1 MPPRTRRLLALLLA
15 ITPIP
20 THAADE
26 TDPAPPVKS
35 PAPNKGKLQAAELI
49 PFGAIGSPVGITVD
63 DTGRVYVTETNRRT
77 NGELDIR
84 KLYDFLVPTLS
95 HHTVEDKR
103 AFVRANFNKGAG
115 GDANKD
121 GKTDWHDLT
130 VPTEKIYLLIDADN
144 DGKYESKHVFA
155 DNFRDE
161 VTGVAGGVLA
171 FNGHV
176 YTTIQPD
183 VWRLTPSAADPLK
196 ADRRLSVSH
205 GHGVHIGYGGHDM
218 HGLTPGPDGRIYWS
232 QGDKGYSLT
241 TKDGKT
247 LARQYEGAVF
257 RVDPDGSNLEVFAY
271 GLRNTQELAFDDFG
285 NLFSVDNDADIG
297 DRERFVY
304 IAENSDT
311 GWRATYQYRSRKI
324 PGVTPGG
331 YNPWLAE
338 ELWKPHF
345 NTQAAYLLPPL
356 SNYSDG
362 PCGFKYNPGTALSDE
377 FKGHFFLT
385 QFPKKLLTAFRAEPS
400 GAGFKMVADKV
411 AFSGLML
418 TGIAFGPDGAIYGA
432 DWGDNAW
439 APHQKG
445 RAVRIDLPGT
455 ANGSGPRV
463 ETKRLLAEG
472 PAKRPIDEL
481 ASLLAYPDQRVRLAS
496 QFELVKRAQRGATAQ
511 SGLVTSGDH
520 ENASLATLLSTAKQ
534 NDNLLA
540 RTHAIWGLG
549 QIARTA
555 PPSPARAN
563 TPSPTPTAPPRVG
576 EGGGEGQTQV
586 AEVVKALI
594 NLLADKDPEI
604 RSQSAK
610 VLADARHAPAI
621 PAIANLIADENPRVR
636 YFAAHALGQL
646 APLDPAAKPHLPA
659 ILDLLAKNENK
670 DAYLRHAGVT
680 ALIGLGSTDP
690 AVVANLS
697 THADRNV
704 RLAAVV
710 ALRRLASPLV
720 ARFLADADE
729 WVVTEAARAIHDDTS
744 IPDALPALASA
755 LDRAIPG
762 APTPKPTGLSA
773 GASRTAHLTI
783 EPLVRRAINANL
795 RVGDSASAHRLA
807 KFAASGA
814 APNLRS
820 AAVDALAWF
829 ATTPKLDM
837 VEGRFRDL
845 GQRDEKLPQQALDP
859 VLTKLLNDP
868 APAVRN
874 STIAAI
880 QQLNFGEARDRLVA
894 LALDDTQPP
903 AVRAPAVE
911 AAYALKSPKA
921 AEAVDKALKSTDPP
935 LRATARTVLAQMKP
949 TDAATLAEL
958 KTALAGDSIIE
969 QQGALSALAL
979 MKHKDAA
986 TLLNDWVDRL
996 AANTVPRP
1004 LQLDV
1009 IDAATAYAA
1018 AAKDKA
1024 LPAKLKN
1031 YQSAKGKDPSAIYAE
1046 TLEGGDALDG
1056 EFLFKSGL
1064 CTQCHSLGE
1073 PGGAA
1078 VGPDLS
1084 KIAVRLPRPE
1094 LLQSIVDPNARIA
1107 EGFATVTVT
1116 TTDGDSHTGLVLSE
1130 SPTELVLKDAEGQT
1144 QKIKKSDIDFRGKPS
1159 SAMPPMHEVMK
1170 PREIRNVIEY
1180 LSTLK

>member
-1 MPPRTRRLLALLLA
+1 MTHRRLLALLLA
-15 ITPIP
+15 VSLP
-20 THAADE
+20 TYAADE
-26 TDPAPPVKS
+26 TEDAPAVKTDGK
-35 PAPNKGKLQAAELI
+35 NKGKLQAAELV

-63 DTGRVYVTETNRRT
+63 DNGRVYVTETNRRT

-130 VPTEKIYLLIDADN
+130 VPTEKIYVLVDADG

-161 VTGVAGGVLA
+161 ITGVAGGVLA

-196 ADRRLSVSH
+196 ADQRLSVSH

-257 RVDPDGSNLEVFAY
+257 RVDPDGSNLEIFAY
-271 GLRNTQELAFDDFG
+271 GLRNVQELAFDDFG

-304 IAENSDT
+304 IAEASDS
-311 GWRATYQYRSRKI
+311 GWRSTYQYRNRKI
-324 PGVTPGG
+324 AGVFPGG
-331 YNPWLAE
+331 YNPWMAE
-338 ELWKPHF
+338 ELWKPLF

-385 QFPKKLLTAFRAEPS
+385 QFPKKLLTAFRTEPN

-432 DWGDNAW
+432 DWGENAW

-445 RAVRIDLPGT
+445 RAVRIDVPAPAVGR
-455 ANGSGPRV
+455 GSARAMIKQILGAGF
-463 ETKRLLAEG
+463 K
-472 PAKRPIDEL
+472 KRPEPEL
-481 ASLLAYPDQRVRLAS
+481 ATMLSYPDQRVRYGA
-496 QFELVKRAQRGATAQ
+496 QFELVSRGAG
-511 SGLVTSGDH
+511 GLEVFRAVVVPADQKKGTHIGDPQ
-520 ENASLATLLSTAKQ
+520 LL
-534 NDNLLA
+534 
-540 RTHAIWGLG
+540 RIHGVWGLG
-549 QIARTA
+549 QLL
-555 PPSPARAN
+555 RAG
-563 TPSPTPTAPPRVG
+563 TPGA
-576 EGGGEGQTQV
+576 
-586 AEVVKALI
+586 ADALLP
-594 NLLADKDPEI
+594 LLADKDPEI
-604 RSQSAK
+604 RVQSAK
-610 VLADARHAPAI
+610 VLADAKHAPAI
-621 PAIANLIADENPRVR
+621 PALAKLIADDNPRVR
-636 YFAAHALGQL
+636 YFGAHALGKL
-646 APLDPAAKPHLPA
+646 APLDPAAAKSHLPA
-659 ILDLLAKNENK
+659 VLTLLAKNENK

-680 ALIGLGSTDP
+680 ALIGIGSTDP
-690 AVVANLS
+690 AVVADLS

-704 RLAAVV
+704 RMAAVV
-710 ALRRLASPLV
+710 ALRRLANPLV
-720 ARFLADADE
+720 SKFLSDSDE

-744 IPDALPALASA
+744 IPDALPALASV

-762 APTPKPTGLSA
+762 APGLPVPKPTDSPV
-773 GASRTAHLTI
+773 GAVRKTHLTV
-783 EPLVRRAINANL
+783 EPLIRRAINANL
-795 RVGDSASAHRLA
+795 RVGDAASAQRLA
-807 KFAASGA
+807 RFAVSGA
-814 APNLRS
+814 AANLRA

-829 ATTPKLDM
+829 AHTPKLDM

-845 GQRDEKLPQQALDP
+845 GQRDENIPQHALDP

-880 QQLNFGEARDRLVA
+880 QQLNFGAARDRLVV
-894 LALDDTQPP
+894 LALDDAQPA

-921 AEAVDKALKSTDPP
+921 AEAVDKALKSADPR

-958 KTALAGDSIIE
+958 KTALASDSVVE

-986 TLLNDWVDRL
+986 TLLDDWVDRL
-996 AANTVPRP
+996 AAHKVPGP

-1009 IDAATAYAA
+1009 IDAATAYATA
-1018 AAKDKA
+1018 SKDKG
-1024 LPAKLKN
+1024 LPAKLKK
-1031 YQSAKGKDPSAIYAE
+1031 YQSAKGKDPSATYSE
-1046 TLEGGDALDG
+1046 TLEGGSAFEG
-1056 EFLFKSGL
+1056 ELIFKSGL

-1084 KIAVRLPRPE
+1084 KVAARLPRAD
-1094 LLQSIVDPNARIA
+1094 LLQSIVDPNAKIA
-1107 EGFATVTVT
+1107 DGFATVTVT
-1116 TTDGDSHTGLVLSE
+1116 TTDGDSVTGLVLSE

-1144 QKIKKSDIDFRGKPS
+1144 QKLKKSDIDFRGKPS

-1170 PREIRNVIEY
+1170 PREIRDVIEY